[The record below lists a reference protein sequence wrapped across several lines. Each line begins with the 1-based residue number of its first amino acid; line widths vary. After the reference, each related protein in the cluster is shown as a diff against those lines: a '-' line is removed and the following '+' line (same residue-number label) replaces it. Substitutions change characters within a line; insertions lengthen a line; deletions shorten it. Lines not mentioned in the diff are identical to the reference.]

1 VELFAHGSFKVFPSF
16 LIWNGTPFGLQI
28 QMIIFK
34 IMANTWKIFKQSVEE
49 FFNDNCIKLSA
60 SLSYYTIFA
69 LGPTLIII
77 ISLSGIFF
85 GRDAVEGKLFGEIR
99 SLIGD
104 SAAIQ
109 IQSIIANT
117 QKSSDSVLAATVG
130 IALLILGA
138 TGVFTEIQGSI
149 NYIWSIRAKPKKG
162 WLKFITN
169 RLISFSLVISCAFLL
184 MVSLAVDTI
193 MELMSERLQLYFKSA
208 TIFSFYVLNI
218 VLIFAVITSLF
229 AIIFKVLP
237 DATIRW
243 RDAIIGSA
251 FTALLFML
259 GKFLISLY
267 IGQSNVGLTY
277 GAAGSVIIILVWVYY
292 SSLILYFGA
301 EFTKIYSI
309 HHGAGIKPTDTAVF
323 ILKREAKEIGE
334 SRIG

>member
-1 VELFAHGSFKVFPSF
+1 MYKKAGVVEDITHRCGNILFTCMADMFI
-16 LIWNGTPFGLQI
+16 L
-28 QMIIFK
+28 K
-34 IMANTWKIFKQSVEE
+34 IMTTTWKIFKQSVAE
-49 FFNDNCIKLSA
+49 FLNDNCIKLSA

-69 LGPTLIII
+69 LGPMLIVI
-77 ISLSGIFF
+77 ISFAGIFL
-85 GRDAVEGKLFGEIR
+85 GREAVEGKLYDQIKLLVG
-99 SLIGD
+99 SA
-104 SAAIQ
+104 AAIQ
-109 IQSIIANT
+109 VQSIIANLQHS
-117 QKSSDSVLAATVG
+117 QKSVVAAIIG

-162 WLKFITN
+162 WIKFLTN
-169 RLISFSLVISCAFLL
+169 RLISFSLVVSCGFILL
-184 MVSLAVDTI
+184 VSLIINAL
-193 MELMSERLQLYFKSA
+193 MELLNEKLQLYFKSV
-208 TIFSFYVLNI
+208 TIIVFYILNW
-218 VLIFAVITSLF
+218 VLIFAVITALF

-243 RDAIIGSA
+243 KDATIGAS

-277 GAAGSVIIILVWVYY
+277 GAAGSIIVILVWVYY

-309 HHGAGIKPTDTAVF
+309 QHGAGIKPIETAVF
-323 ILKREAKEIGE
+323 IIKSEAKEVGE
-334 SRIG
+334 SKI